1 MSKEQHKQGDQ
12 RNPQR
17 QQGDMDQRAGQV
29 GDQSNK
35 QHQQGNQPDH
45 NKKGELDQRPG
56 RK

>member
-1 MSKEQHKQGDQ
+1 
-12 RNPQR
+12 
-17 QQGDMDQRAGQV
+17 MDQRAGQV

-56 RK
+56 QK